1 VDVTLNEEESAVLQ
15 QALQTYLSE
24 LRSEISDTDDRK
36 FKAGLQHEREVLERV
51 AETLAAT
58 KGRSELRDS
67 QGREVVRVVT
77 YWWVEETY

>member
-15 QALQTYLSE
+15 RALQTYLSE

-36 FKAGLQHEREVLERV
+36 FKDGLKHEREVLERV

-67 QGREVVRVVT
+67 EGREVVRIIT
-77 YWWVEETY
+77 YWWAETY

>member
-77 YWWVEETY
+77 YWWAEETY